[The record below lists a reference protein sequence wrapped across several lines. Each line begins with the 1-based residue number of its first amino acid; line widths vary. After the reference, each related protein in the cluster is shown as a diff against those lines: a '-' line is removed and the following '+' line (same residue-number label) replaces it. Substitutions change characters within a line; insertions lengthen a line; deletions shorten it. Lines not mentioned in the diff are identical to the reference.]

1 MSARPRPVEGPSAPK
16 KPKQQSPV
24 EDELR
29 AMRAINRAIS
39 GFNLAGKVR
48 ILNWARESVIGVP
61 DLNQGGQPVA

>member
-1 MSARPRPVEGPSAPK
+1 
-16 KPKQQSPV
+16 
-24 EDELR
+24 
-29 AMRAINRAIS
+29 MRAINRAIS